1 MDLTRLYGAAEIVV
15 PLLVFAAYSLRKFR
29 SGMEATWKEEAEAYR
44 SKVERQSE
52 ELAALHKE
60 VRELRREN
68 AELRAQIDRLLARP

>member
-1 MDLTRLYGAAEIVV
+1 MDLTRLFGAAEIVV
-15 PLLVFAAYSLRKFR
+15 PLLVFAAFTMRRFR
-29 SGMEATWKEEAEAYR
+29 DGMVASWKEEAEAYR